1 LLPSTEQ
8 IEQEAVVGA
17 NRAVVFLP
25 LMGTI
30 NLPRAT
36 LLRQELSATGLVQ
49 RKHRIGVSS

>member
-8 IEQEAVVGA
+8 IEQEAVVGT

-36 LLRQELSATGLVQ
+36 LLR
-49 RKHRIGVSS
+49 